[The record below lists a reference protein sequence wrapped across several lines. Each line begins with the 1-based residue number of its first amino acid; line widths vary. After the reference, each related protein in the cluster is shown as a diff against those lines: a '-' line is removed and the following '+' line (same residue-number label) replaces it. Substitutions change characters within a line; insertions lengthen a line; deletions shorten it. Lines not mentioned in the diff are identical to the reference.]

1 MFKGI
6 FPITCYETILTDDF
20 SKLKDFARN
29 VEYRDAVPN
38 QNEVDTSLAGASQ
51 NRVLEHPDLIYIK
64 KTLMFHFN
72 YFKDTCLT
80 LASHDKVDT
89 CITTSWFARI
99 KKGGKIHN
107 HNHCNSWYSG
117 LLYFDDD
124 YTNAAPLAL
133 ENPLAVFNHFDTNN
147 DSDPSACPDVYY
159 QIIPQPNKIFFFPS
173 YLKHMS
179 AIQKGDKT
187 RYSLAWNIYPKGKIG
202 HDDSDS
208 YFDTRWLSS

>member
-6 FPITCYETILTDDF
+6 FPIACYETILTDDF

-29 VEYRDAVPN
+29 AEYRDAMPN
-38 QNEVDTSLAGASQ
+38 QNEVGTSLTGASH
-51 NRVLEHPDLIYIK
+51 NRVLEHPDLSYIK

-89 CITTSWFARI
+89 CITTSWFARL
-99 KKGGKIHN
+99 KKGGKIHH
-107 HNHCNSWYSG
+107 HNHCNSWYSC

-124 YTNAAPLAL
+124 YTGATPLKL
-133 ENPLAVFNHFDTNN
+133 ENPLFVFNHFDIEEEP
-147 DSDPSACPDVYY
+147 DSFYRV
-159 QIIPQPNKIFFFPS
+159 IPEPNKIFFFPS

-179 AIQKGDKT
+179 DVQIEDKT

-208 YFDTRWLSS
+208 YFDTKWLSS